1 MFNYKLIDRAVEV
14 LGCSLMYVTNR
25 EALIQYLDEKE
36 EQNKREKIEKIVLDL
51 LARQKGKK

>member
-14 LGCSLMYVTNR
+14 LGCCSMYNTNR
-25 EALIQYLDEKE
+25 ESLIQYLDKKE

-51 LARQKGKK
+51 LGRQKGKK